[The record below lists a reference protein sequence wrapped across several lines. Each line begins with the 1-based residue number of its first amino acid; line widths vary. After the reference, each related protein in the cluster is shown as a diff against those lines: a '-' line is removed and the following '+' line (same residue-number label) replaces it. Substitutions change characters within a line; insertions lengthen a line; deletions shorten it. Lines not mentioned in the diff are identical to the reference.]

1 MTVLLLAAIAC
12 FAADRFAKRVA
23 EGLAEGRVVLE
34 PTRHLR
40 LVPPKVRERPAMDVR
55 HGLGALG
62 ALGAY
67 ALLLELLGP
76 GTASPIALLG
86 LGAALGGA
94 AANLLDIAFREGV
107 RDVLELRGVSYLNLA
122 DVGIVGG
129 LALALCATV
138 L

>member
-1 MTVLLLAAIAC
+1 MTLLLVAAIAC
-12 FAADRFAKRVA
+12 FAADRLAKRVA
-23 EGLAEGRVVLE
+23 EGLAEGRLALE
-34 PTRHLR
+34 PTGHLR
-40 LVPPKVRERPAMDVR
+40 LVPPKVRELPAMGVR
-55 HGLGALG
+55 QGLGALG

-67 ALLLELLGP
+67 ALFLELLGP
-76 GTASPIALLG
+76 GMASPIALVG

-94 AANLLDIAFREGV
+94 AANLLDVAFREGV

-129 LALALCATV
+129 LALALFATV